1 MRRGRPAGIVVSV
14 FLVGVWGT
22 AIAPHRALAQP
33 LTFTHVGTIP
43 GPVQLI
49 EVRGA
54 YAYVA
59 ADKTL
64 TVFDV
69 SDPASPTRVGAY
81 AFPQRING
89 FRSVGTLIYVAAD
102 AFGLGIIDVSN
113 RSDPTL
119 IGSLETPGQAKNV
132 SVSGT
137 RALVADVLS
146 GLDIVDVSH
155 PTNPLLVGSVF
166 LEGLAT
172 DVVTSG
178 SLAYAA
184 DRPTGFYVV
193 DLSQD
198 GDSEPVSPLQSTIV
212 VGRFAQLEILEPS
225 PGGPRTAIL
234 VAGGVLQLFDV
245 SDPEAPVALSPY
257 RTPGVALRV
266 SLKGHLAYVAAGRE
280 GLQIVD
286 LSTPSN
292 PRIVG
297 EYETPRPA
305 MNVSVAESL
314 VFVVV
319 FGGDVIILQE
329 TSGRG

>member
-1 MRRGRPAGIVVSV
+1 MRRRRPAWIVVYV

-64 TVFDV
+64 TVFDI

-81 AFPQRING
+81 AFPQRIAG

-113 RSDPTL
+113 SGDPTL
-119 IGSLETPGQAKNV
+119 IGSLDTPGQTKNV
-132 SVSGT
+132 AVSGT

-146 GLDIVDVSH
+146 GLDIVDVSN
-155 PTNPLLVGSVF
+155 PTNPLLVGSIF

-198 GDSEPVSPLQSTIV
+198 GDSEPVSALQSTIRSRRF
-212 VGRFAQLEILEPS
+212 GSRRFAQLEILEPS
-225 PGGPRTAIL
+225 PGSENGDSGDRR
-234 VAGGVLQLFDV
+234 G
-245 SDPEAPVALSPY
+245 APAVRCVQS
-257 RTPGVALRV
+257 
-266 SLKGHLAYVAAGRE
+266 
-280 GLQIVD
+280 
-286 LSTPSN
+286 
-292 PRIVG
+292 
-297 EYETPRPA
+297 
-305 MNVSVAESL
+305 
-314 VFVVV
+314 
-319 FGGDVIILQE
+319 
-329 TSGRG
+329 